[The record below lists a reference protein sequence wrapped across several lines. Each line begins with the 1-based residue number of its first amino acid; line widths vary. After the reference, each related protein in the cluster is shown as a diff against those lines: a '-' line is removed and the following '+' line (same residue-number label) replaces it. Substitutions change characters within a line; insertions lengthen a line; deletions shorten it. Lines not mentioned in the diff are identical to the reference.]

1 MKRAALTHD
10 RIFSD
15 ENYAQTYA
23 QQHQGMAV
31 GFGDEYAKK
40 LSRRGFSQGR
50 IIDVGCGSG
59 ATNLVLAERFP
70 QAELVG
76 IDLSDPLLKLARD
89 AAAKTS
95 FGDRVTFEKADVHQ
109 IPYEDDSFDVV
120 INANMVH
127 LVEHP
132 LPMLDEIER
141 VLAPGGHLFIIDLRR
156 SLLGL
161 FEDEIR
167 SALSLGEARDLLGQS
182 SLREG
187 TFRWSL
193 LWWRYEA

>member
-1 MKRAALTHD
+1 MKRAALPHD
-10 RIFSD
+10 RVFSD
-15 ENYAQTYA
+15 ETYAQTYA

-31 GFGDEYAKK
+31 GFGDEYARK
-40 LSRRGFSQGR
+40 LSKRGFSQGR

-89 AAAKTS
+89 SAAKTS
-95 FGDRVTFEKADVHQ
+95 FRNRVSFEKTDVQQ
-109 IPYEDDSFDVV
+109 IPYDDDSFDVV
-120 INANMVH
+120 INTNMVH
-127 LVEHP
+127 IVKHP
-132 LPMLDEIER
+132 LRMLDEIER

-161 FEDEIR
+161 FEAEIK
-167 SALSLGEARDLLGQS
+167 SALSMSEAKDLLGRS
-182 SLREG
+182 SLRQG
-187 TFRWSL
+187 TFHWSL
-193 LWWRYEA
+193 LWWRYET